1 MARPL
6 SLSNRPSTNDV
17 ETEAEWSIFLS
28 AAHGRADIVEQL
40 IASGR
45 VQATLALPLEL
56 QAVRGRATLVQR
68 VIALHVALHSETRVT
83 ERDVIL
89 HQIDGGVRSRGGT
102 AESTS
107 SSSSLTLVS
116 FSIVPS
122 DPGEGM
128 SAELVRQRVASLSF
142 ATGVLRSLESVH
154 GDEVSV
160 AELREETVVGAGGV
174 GWDDVGAGVGLGS
187 AAAGFGSG
195 RGPRGEGLVGEA
207 KCVQYDVN
215 AVDELGCSALHWAAL
230 NDRMPVINA
239 LLERGI
245 RVDTASNEGQTALH
259 WAALKGHI
267 RATDALC
274 RASAEVNAVDKW
286 GFSALMRAA
295 QGGHIFVVLLLL
307 RFGADASIADHEG
320 HRALHWAVFHRH
332 HTVVEWLLKEGSVV
346 ANINEQDHKGKTP
359 LHLAA
364 AKSGREMVHL
374 LSVCTFLSFFSFFF
388 TAAKPTL
395 SAKSCS
401 CCPCVLFSPTA
412 AAKIRR
418 EIVRKA
424 FIFCPC
430 VICFSLSFFSFFTG
444 T

>member
-6 SLSNRPSTNDV
+6 SRSNRPSTNDV

-40 IASGR
+40 IACGR

-68 VIALHVALHSETRVT
+68 VIALHVALQSETRVT

-102 AESTS
+102 AET

-116 FSIVPS
+116 FSIAPS

-160 AELREETVVGAGGV
+160 AELREEPAVGAGGV

-187 AAAGFGSG
+187 AAAGVGSG

-207 KCVQYDVN
+207 KCVQYDIN

-245 RVDTASNEGQTALH
+245 RVDTASHEGQTALH

-286 GFSALMRAA
+286 GFSSLMRAA

-374 LSVCTFLSFFSFFF
+374 FSVCTCLSFFFLFF
-388 TAAKPTL
+388 TAAAKPTV

-401 CCPCVLFSPTA
+401 CCPCVLFFPHCRCQS
-412 AAKIRR
+412 RR
-418 EIVRKA
+418 KIVRKA
-424 FIFCPC
+424 FIFYPC
-430 VICFSLSFFSFFTG
+430 VICFPLSFFSFFKG